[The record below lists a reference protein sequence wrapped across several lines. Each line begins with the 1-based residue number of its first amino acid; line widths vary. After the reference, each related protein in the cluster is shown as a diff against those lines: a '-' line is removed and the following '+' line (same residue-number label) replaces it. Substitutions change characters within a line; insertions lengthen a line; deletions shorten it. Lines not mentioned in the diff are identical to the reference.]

1 MNENRKSALFII
13 LLLVGCVIFVAIGF
27 WRRWKIEKSHKVDI
41 AQIYNY
47 TYGGRGN
54 AGRLYVDFTM
64 NIKGKEYKSSSGYLT
79 TDFNCNKHFL
89 GKTFPVVY
97 NPDNPS
103 ISSILIIPEDFA
115 RYGYSFPDSLK
126 WVLQY
131 KK

>member
-1 MNENRKSALFII
+1 MKGKNKRILFIV
-13 LLLVGCVIFVAIGF
+13 LLVGLGVVFILWGF
-27 WRRWKIEKSHKVDI
+27 WRKWQIEKSHQI
-41 AQIYNY
+41 SSGRIYNY
-47 TYGGRGN
+47 YYGGRGN
-54 AGRLYVDFTM
+54 AGHFFIDFIL
-64 NIKGKEYKSSSGYLT
+64 NIQGKEYKGSSTYLMK
-79 TDFNCNKHFL
+79 DFDCDRKFI

-103 ISSILIIPEDFA
+103 TSSILIIPEDFS